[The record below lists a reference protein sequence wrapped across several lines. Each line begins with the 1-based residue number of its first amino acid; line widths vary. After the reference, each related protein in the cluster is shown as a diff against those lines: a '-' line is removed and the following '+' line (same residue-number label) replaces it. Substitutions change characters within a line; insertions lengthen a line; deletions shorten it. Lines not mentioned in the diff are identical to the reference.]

1 VVGEHG
7 ARMVG
12 ALMKVQDPRRV
23 ALPGA
28 SPLALKFISGLQV
41 RVNPWD
47 ESRSGGHENSSVER
61 WARCGSR

>member
-1 VVGEHG
+1 
-7 ARMVG
+7 
-12 ALMKVQDPRRV
+12 LMKAQDPRRV